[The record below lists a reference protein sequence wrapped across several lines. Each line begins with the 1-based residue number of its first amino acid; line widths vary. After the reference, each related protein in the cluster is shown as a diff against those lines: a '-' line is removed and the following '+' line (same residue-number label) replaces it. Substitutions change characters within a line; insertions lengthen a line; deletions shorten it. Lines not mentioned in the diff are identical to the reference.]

1 MISDVLRSLN
11 IPFLD
16 GNTFRQVTTSRTT
29 DIIIKLVVFLYG
41 VEWHTHFMSSV
52 IVRMDC
58 LMPTMC
64 LFAVH
69 VCRCTD
75 DKNSGRCLNSLL
87 PWYSVMV
94 KPLTWYFLFT
104 FFRPE
109 IISYFPLV
117 LYACTDLKFV
127 FLDFVFMKGHIFT
140 KNKYSDIYT
149 LWWFLEMV

>member
-1 MISDVLRSLN
+1 MSFVN
-11 IPFLD
+11 
-16 GNTFRQVTTSRTT
+16 
-29 DIIIKLVVFLYG
+29 FLYG
-41 VEWHTHFMSSV
+41 MKWYPHLTRSLIVQMERLMSTISSF
-52 IVRMDC
+52 
-58 LMPTMC
+58 LY
-64 LFAVH
+64 H

-109 IISYFPLV
+109 IISDFPLV
-117 LYACTDLKFV
+117 LYACTDLKFF

-149 LWWFLEMV
+149 LWCFLEMV